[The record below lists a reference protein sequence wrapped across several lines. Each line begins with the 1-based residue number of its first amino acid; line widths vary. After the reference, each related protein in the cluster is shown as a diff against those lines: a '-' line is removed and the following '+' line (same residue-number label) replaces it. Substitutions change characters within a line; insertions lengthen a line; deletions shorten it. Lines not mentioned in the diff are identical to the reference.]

1 MPGLRDGKRNWK
13 FMKFLAVDNAV
24 SWLTLKSKGRT
35 VEELDVAVEIWI
47 IVPHHLGIIKIY
59 CV

>member
-1 MPGLRDGKRNWK
+1 MRDGKRNWK